1 MAKAKTEAEKQ
12 VAAAEKVAKAEEG
25 KKPPNAAVQK
35 ANTTLTVGGK
45 AVSVVDGV
53 AKQSDL
59 TKKIGPKKP
68 E

>member
-12 VAAAEKVAKAEEG
+12 AAAKETEG
-25 KKPPNAAVQK
+25 EKPPKAAAQK

-45 AVSVVDGV
+45 AVSVIDGV

-59 TKKIGPKKP
+59 TKKIGPQKP